1 MARNECGRGIDGN
14 RKSNAGSRLVD
25 EVIGDEAVVAADVV
39 DEVNDES
46 VVDDD
51 VVEDVAV

>member
-14 RKSNAGSRLVD
+14 RKSNAGSRLMD
-25 EVIGDEAVVAADVV
+25 EVIDDEDVVAADVV
-39 DEVNDES
+39 DEVNEES

>member
-25 EVIGDEAVVAADVV
+25 EVIGDEDVVAADVV

>member
-1 MARNECGRGIDGN
+1 MARKECGLGIDGN

-25 EVIGDEAVVAADVV
+25 EVIGDEDVVAADVV
-39 DEVNDES
+39 DEVNEES